1 MIRIVFIFDILFTI
15 MFPFYSLALLVVF
28 LGVVLNISGSLHINA
43 LLLHFYEPHKVLLL
57 TTVFLTLG
65 SLART
70 IVFWKNIQWKET
82 KWLTIYGV
90 LGGFI
95 GGYSVGIIPSKIIAV
110 IFIASGVYY
119 IFRFYKKQDTHHS
132 HTNIFLAGFVTSLLQ
147 AFGVSVGPLRQGY
160 LFTKGHTLQEVHGT
174 IAVTF
179 LLSGSSMVL
188 ARLFHE
194 HIALSD
200 ISPILL
206 LFPFMLLTMVFAK
219 KILFKIPKHVADKI
233 IIYSLIVSLLAALPK
248 VIELLR

>member
-1 MIRIVFIFDILFTI
+1 ML
-15 MFPFYSLALLVVF
+15 PFYALALVVVF
-28 LGVVLNISGSLHINA
+28 LGVVINISGSLHINA

-57 TTVFLTLG
+57 STVFLTLG

-90 LGGFI
+90 FGGFI
-95 GGYSVGIIPSKIIAV
+95 GGYTVGIIPSPVIAL
-110 IFIASGVYY
+110 IFIFSGVYY
-119 IFRFYKKQDTHHS
+119 IYSFYNKKEAYHS
-132 HTNIFLAGFVTSLLQ
+132 HANIIIAGFITALLQ

-160 LFTKGHTLQEVHGT
+160 LFAKNYTLQEVHGT
-174 IAVTF
+174 IAITF
-179 LLSGSSMVL
+179 LLSGSAMIL

-200 ISPILL
+200 ITPILI
-206 LFPFMLLTMVFAK
+206 LFPFMLVTMYVAK
-219 KILFKIPKHVADKI
+219 KVLLKIPKQIADKI
-233 IIYSLIVSLLAALPK
+233 IIYSLTLSLLSALPK